1 MHDIEEE
8 RVRSEHNLNNI
19 TKAHEKI
26 NQEDKVSPY
35 YQVWLIY
42 DYKHLN
48 MISAKS
54 VKYYSMVSCSIVMC
68 VCLICL
74 IVPLSMTSVTGAVLY
89 RSLHPPA
96 GV

>member
-42 DYKHLN
+42 YYMHLN
-48 MISAKS
+48 ILSAKS
-54 VKYYSMVSCSIVMC
+54 VNTLRMGDTDLRLCITTVQD
-68 VCLICL
+68 
-74 IVPLSMTSVTGAVLY
+74 G
-89 RSLHPPA
+89 
-96 GV
+96 

>member
-26 NQEDKVSPY
+26 NQEEKVSPY
-35 YQVWLIY
+35 YQVWFIC
-42 DYKHLN
+42 DYRHLN
-48 MISAKS
+48 IISAKS
-54 VKYYSMVSCSIVMC
+54 VKYYSMVSFSIVMC
-68 VCLICL
+68 VCLI
-74 IVPLSMTSVTGAVLY
+74 VPLSMTGVTGAVLY
-89 RSLHPPA
+89 RSLFPPA